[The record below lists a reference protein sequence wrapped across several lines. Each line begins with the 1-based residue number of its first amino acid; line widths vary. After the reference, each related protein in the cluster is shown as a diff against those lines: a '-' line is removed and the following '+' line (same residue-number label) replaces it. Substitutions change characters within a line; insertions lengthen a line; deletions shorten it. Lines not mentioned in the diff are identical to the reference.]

1 MLISF
6 MSAIEIHLLETLS
19 FFDPMSL
26 EQIILD
32 FDESILIN
40 FPDFTKNELAML
52 LQDLESKKQVE
63 VTIIDKE
70 KQWIKSYKKRKKW
83 YQIF

>member
-1 MLISF
+1 